1 MGISPSGLTTFLPP
15 LWGGQVS
22 DREIVQQ
29 SILCTGDLLEKGD
42 SMMADRGFNIDDL
55 LAPKGV
61 TLNIPPFLDGQPQ
74 LTRKEVESTRRI
86 AELRIHVERAIGRAR
101 RYEILN
107 SPFPLNMASI
117 ADEIVS
123 VCFWL
128 TNFDKPLVV

>member
-1 MGISPSGLTTFLPP
+1 M
-15 LWGGQVS
+15 S

-29 SILCTGDLLEKGD
+29 SMLCTGDFLEKGD
-42 SMMADRGFNIDDL
+42 SVMADRGFNIDDL

-61 TLNIPPFLDGQPQ
+61 TLNIPPYLDGQPQ
-74 LTRKEVESTRRI
+74 LSRKDVESTRRI

-107 SPFPLNMASI
+107 SHIPLNMASI

-128 TNFDKPLVV
+128 TNFDKPLVA